1 MTIDLR
7 RVSSACFFWV
17 FLATIASAL
26 AQTPPTQKP
35 KVKTVTAIPITSLDG
50 KDNYDAYCA
59 VCHGPAAKGDG
70 PAAPAMKAAVPDLT
84 TIAKR
89 NKGKFNPI
97 AIEHVIL
104 GTEKTATPAH
114 GVDTMPIWGE
124 VFRVEEK
131 NRALLRV
138 RNLVNYLETI
148 QTK

>member
-1 MTIDLR
+1 
-7 RVSSACFFWV
+7 V
-17 FLATIASAL
+17 
-26 AQTPPTQKP
+26 
-35 KVKTVTAIPITSLDG
+35 KVVTAIPITSVDG

-70 PAAPAMKAAVPDLT
+70 PAAPAMKAPVPDLT

-89 NKGKFNPI
+89 NNGKFNPI
-97 AIEHVIL
+97 AIEQVIL
-104 GTEKTATPAH
+104 GTGKTPTPAH
-114 GVDTMPIWGE
+114 GVETMPIWGE

-131 NRALLRV
+131 NRALLRA